1 MSENRQNDPG
11 RSGWKQRSLEGFFG
25 LVGPMWTKREGDSWA
40 YGLVVEAQHT
50 NPAGIIHGGA
60 LMTLID
66 HALSAIAWEAAQR
79 RPCVT
84 VQLDVQFV
92 AAVRPAKLVEA
103 RGRVVK
109 RAASLVFMQGNL
121 TVEGEEVV
129 TANAIL
135 KVIEARRSAAEAG
148 SGA

>member
-60 LMTLID
+60 LMTFID

-92 AAVRPAKLVEA
+92 AAVRPAKLS
-103 RGRVVK
+103 R
-109 RAASLVFMQGNL
+109 RAAASSSAPRAWFSCRATSPWRARKWSRKMQFL
-121 TVEGEEVV
+121 
-129 TANAIL
+129 
-135 KVIEARRSAAEAG
+135 R
-148 SGA
+148 